1 MNSIFEEIEKL
12 RSGRCVNIIE
22 PLTNR
27 YTVLCQETD
36 KTKTAYCFS
45 VPVRSIKTND
55 VVDLRFHHSKY
66 GSVFYGSEA
75 KITVTDRVEMINQHG
90 RCDVVFQGKVSKKTE
105 AAVYINHNDHCLE
118 LRPTLNGLLFI
129 MDYDNIQSQ
138 PTINLHLDRFF
149 GSTHANGK
157 FFSIMRE
164 PLVPFVTVS
173 CIGVINAQGSVLAPC
188 ELHCEKVGD
197 LEYALTFSSA
207 NKTSARI
214 AIEVNIYEPKLF
226 HDTTVES
233 LHPEENN
240 SFGGVAFLGE
250 SKSFGEQWLYS
261 RLEISNIAHLQS
273 KKITKAILH
282 IPKLSRCVTPLTVN
296 RISTRFCSFGS
307 TWQNKIAITD
317 PVAESSA
324 SNGYH
329 HLDVTRLLGNLNK
342 KYDNFVIRA
351 KSIGNPVVIPTG
363 DSFYAPQ
370 ILEVQFQ

>member
-1 MNSIFEEIEKL
+1 MNSVFEEIEKIRGG
-12 RSGRCVNIIE
+12 RSANIIE
-22 PLTNR
+22 SLTSR

-36 KTKTAYCFS
+36 RTKTAYCFS
-45 VPVRSIKTND
+45 VPVRNIKTNG

-105 AAVYINHNDHCLE
+105 TAVYINHNDHCLE
-118 LRPTLNGLLFI
+118 LRPTLNGLLLI
-129 MDYDNIQSQ
+129 LDYDNIQSQ
-138 PTINLHLDRFF
+138 PTITLQLDRIF
-149 GSTHANGK
+149 GATYTNGK
-157 FFSIMRE
+157 VFSIIRE
-164 PLVPFVTVS
+164 LLVPFVTVS
-173 CIGVINAQGSVLAPC
+173 CIGVLNAQGSVLAPC
-188 ELHCEKVGD
+188 ELHCKKVGD
-197 LEYALTFSSA
+197 LEYAFTFSSA

-240 SFGGVAFLGE
+240 AFGGIAFLGE

-261 RLEISNIAHLQS
+261 RLEISNIAHLQR
-273 KKITKAILH
+273 KKIIKTVLH
-282 IPKLSRCVTPLTVN
+282 IPKLSRSVTSLTVN

-307 TWQNKIAITD
+307 TWQNKISITD
-317 PVAESSA
+317 PVAESFA
-324 SNGYH
+324 SNGYYH
-329 HLDVTRLLGNLNK
+329 IDVTNLLGNLEK
-342 KYDNFVIRA
+342 KSENYVIRTKNTDKTA
-351 KSIGNPVVIPTG
+351 VIPTA
-363 DSFYAPQ
+363 DNFYTPQ